1 MPAPALSL
9 LYLTR
14 IERRFEISRQ
24 TQFQRVHSPVAGGAA
39 PAAVGGLVGGAAGAA
54 APLPVAGGARGRGQA
69 GRRTRRRAGR
79 GAGSRGRRGRGLA
92 APEEDG
98 PRRLALVDDLG
109 NMGELT
115 RIV

>member
-1 MPAPALSL
+1 MRVREGLKFPAKP
-9 LYLTR
+9 
-14 IERRFEISRQ
+14 RFP
-24 TQFQRVHSPVAGGAA
+24 TGHPPVAGGAA

-109 NMGELT
+109 NMGVLT
-115 RIV
+115 RITFSLKGINDS